1 MCSKIINSNQHYQTD
16 RLKLYPVSQADADF
30 FHRYLKD
37 PELTRFLPLGQPYPN
52 KKIKIYIYS
61 RILHWQK
68 HQFGTFIIE
77 DKDSQL
83 SIGYVGLE
91 YVLDSKFID
100 IRYGLIQNFQGKGLV
115 VEAAKKCLEIGF
127 NVWNIDVIYGAA
139 VPENKASVHI
149 LEKIGMKSDQSF
161 DIYGKNVLSFSF
173 SSNRFKE
180 TKSIS

>member
-83 SIGYVGLE
+83 SIGYVGIEIDLSCFSRHEMLE
-91 YVLDSKFID
+91 TTLLLNQLGIHY
-100 IRYGLIQNFQGKGLV
+100 Q
-115 VEAAKKCLEIGF
+115 
-127 NVWNIDVIYGAA
+127 
-139 VPENKASVHI
+139 
-149 LEKIGMKSDQSF
+149 
-161 DIYGKNVLSFSF
+161 
-173 SSNRFKE
+173 
-180 TKSIS
+180 